1 MYQFVKF
8 LIKIAIALILGIV
21 LLFYSMIKLDIRY
34 PSDISK
40 ESIEAK
46 YLLESSDFIEIDGVN
61 IHFAI
66 DGTGP
71 DLLLLHANYANLID
85 WNPWVDQLKKHFR
98 VIRIDIPGHG
108 LTEADPSND
117 YSMQRTVFL
126 LENFLNELKIDTL
139 SIAGASLGGTTSLHY
154 ASQNPEKIDNLIL
167 VSPGAL
173 NPRVRGRSEPVTL
186 PKPFEIIAHITPK
199 IVTESLLKGGFGDP
213 NNVTDELVVRWHDL
227 LLREGQRDAQI
238 ARVNQYVSG
247 NIDEGL
253 SQIKSPTLIMWGK
266 KNNVVPVDLAYE
278 MKDMMKNS
286 SRIEMIIYETGG
298 HQLVQELG
306 LQTGEDA
313 LKYLMKFYGDNE

>member
-8 LIKIAIALILGIV
+8 LIKIAIAVILGIV

-66 DGTGP
+66 DGSGP

-85 WNPWVDQLKKHFR
+85 WNPWVNLLKDHYR

-108 LTEADPSND
+108 LTAADPSND
-117 YSMQRTVFL
+117 YSMQRTIFL
-126 LENFLNELKIDTL
+126 LEGFLNAFEIQKL
-139 SIAGASLGGTTSLHY
+139 SIAGASLGGTIGLHY
-154 ASQNPEKIDNLIL
+154 TRRNPEKVENLIL

-173 NPRVRGRSEPVTL
+173 NPRIRGRNEPVKL
-186 PKPFEIIAHITPK
+186 PKTFEIIAYFTPRL
-199 IVTESLLKGGFGDP
+199 ITESLLRGGFGDP
-213 NNVTDELVVRWHDL
+213 ENVTEELIDRWYDL

-247 NIDEGL
+247 DIDQVL
-253 SQIKSPTLIMWGK
+253 SEVRAPALIMWGK

-286 SRIEMIIYETGG
+286 LRIEMIIYESGG

-306 LQTGEDA
+306 IQTGKDA
-313 LKYLMKFYGDNE
+313 LEYLMNYEGAKE